1 MPKFNIR
8 YHREKYPDLKDIE
21 THGNFIDLRCAEKV
35 ELKAGDFKLI
45 PLGFSAKIEDGYWAQ
60 VVPRSSTFKK
70 WGILMTNSFGVI
82 DTEYCGDN
90 DEWFMPV
97 YATRDTIIEA
107 NDRICQF
114 RLVKDIEFDIETID
128 KLSDNNRGGFGKS
141 GVN

>member
-21 THGNFIDLRCAEKV
+21 SYGNFIDLRCAEKV

-82 DTEYCGDN
+82 DTEYCGDD

-97 YATRDTIIEA
+97 YATRDTTIEV

-141 GVN
+141 GIN